1 MDKEKSLQYNY
12 VSRKLKK
19 REKRTE
25 WINKI
30 SAAVR
35 NHTTIYSKVMAQMY
49 RAKIQI
55 NRKMLAELST
65 NEPKIMKELLRFL
78 NTI

>member
-1 MDKEKSLQYNY
+1 MDKEKRLQYNY

-35 NHTTIYSKVMAQMY
+35 NNMTIYSKVMAQMY
-49 RAKIQI
+49 KAKIQI